1 MSQINFANYMQ
12 MNRSIEFILSENG
25 TDGTIKENDEIVHKL
40 NAGHIYDVYMIDCQ
54 GFPNMIGTYVFEKI
68 DGEQYVLK
76 RVDWIIN
83 VNYNMLLLPFMLADR
98 YIFGSRM
105 DQSIITRAVAD

>member
-1 MSQINFANYMQ
+1 MSQMNSSKYMQ
-12 MNRSIEFILSENG
+12 TNRSIDFILNENG
-25 TDGTIKENDEIVHKL
+25 YDGTIRENGEIIHKL
-40 NAGHIYDVYMIDCQ
+40 NSGMMYDVYMIDSQ
-54 GFPNMIGTYVFEKI
+54 GFPNMIGTYVFTEI

-98 YIFGSRM
+98 YIFGSRLGK
-105 DQSIITRAVAD
+105 SITTGAVAD